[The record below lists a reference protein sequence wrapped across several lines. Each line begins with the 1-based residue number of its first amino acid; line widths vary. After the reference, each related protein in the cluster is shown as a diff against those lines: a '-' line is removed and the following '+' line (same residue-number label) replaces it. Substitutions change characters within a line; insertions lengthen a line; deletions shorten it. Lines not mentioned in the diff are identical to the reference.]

1 MKSYH
6 ITELEQLTGI
16 KAHTLRIWEKRYRI
30 LKPHRTLT
38 NIRYYDDTQLRKLLN
53 ICMLLSNGYKISKV
67 AALNENKIRQLI
79 KQLED
84 IPTPSEIIINKM
96 IIAMLAFD
104 ELQFEKLFSTS
115 VKQWGVFDTMTTI
128 IYPLLK
134 RIGLMW
140 SINDASPIE
149 EHFITAIIQR
159 KLNTAIDT
167 LPQPHKKNKK
177 YILFLPPDECHEIGL
192 LFTNYILRS
201 KGLSTIYLGQNVP
214 YHNLQ
219 EYISKINSS
228 HLVVF
233 FTTRRNDE
241 ETIKDLKKIITKHP
255 KITVLAAGYQTLLE
269 KIRAIKGITLL
280 ETPHDLLKSIL

>member
-67 AALNENKIRQLI
+67 AALNENKIHQLI

-84 IPTPSEIIINKM
+84 IPTASEIIINKM
-96 IIAMLAFD
+96 IIAILAFD

-115 VKQWGVFDTMTTI
+115 VKQWGVFDTMITI

-159 KLNTAIDT
+159 KLCTAIDT
-167 LPQPHKKNKK
+167 LPPAHKKNKK

-192 LFTNYILRS
+192 LFANYILRS

-214 YHNLQ
+214 YTNLQ
-219 EYISKINSS
+219 EYISKINPS

-233 FTTRRNDE
+233 FTTKRNDE

-255 KITVLAAGYQTLLE
+255 KKKVLVAGYQTLLE
-269 KIRAIKGITLL
+269 KIRAIKGIKLL
-280 ETPHDLLKSIL
+280 QAPHDLLKSIV